1 MCCFSR
7 PVTSVNATKIF
18 ARLTGKFE
26 QGIVYQMNLDAPEDL
41 AMILPIPVAQPA
53 KDDAITF
60 LNLEGYKDFF
70 KDLEK
75 GFPKPKTFGR
85 GWGTD
90 EKTTPKAQLKVHSVG
105 AFDASFVPNTKSF
118 HRLDERF
125 RLPDG
130 TWDKLPQ
137 YASYGFAVFKLK
149 KGNSKVHPMA
159 FKFPTALLGRLY
171 FPTVHI
177 HDGQVHDKEDFDHVL
192 YGQAWKNAILSK
204 WQESTNAAGRFMHS
218 GDTKGLVW
226 EHGHIYR
233 TTIKGKRDNKDIIVL
248 PKILGG

>member
-1 MCCFSR
+1 MCCFSG
-7 PVTSVNATKIF
+7 PIKSVSSTKIF
-18 ARLTGKFE
+18 ARFTDKVE
-26 QGIVYQMNLDAPEDL
+26 QAIVYQMSLDTPEDV

-53 KDDAITF
+53 KEDAVTF
-60 LNLEGYKDFF
+60 INLEDYEDFF
-70 KDLEK
+70 ADMNK
-75 GFPKPKTFGR
+75 GFPAPPSRPRSDSVTE
-85 GWGTD
+85 D
-90 EKTTPKAQLKVHSVG
+90 EQSKSLPLKVHSVG
-105 AFDASFVPNTKSF
+105 AFDASFVPDTKSF

-137 YASYGFAVFKLK
+137 YADYGFAVFKLK
-149 KGNSKVHPMA
+149 KGRSDVHPMA
-159 FKFPTALLGRLY
+159 FTFPTALLGRLY

-218 GDTKGLVW
+218 ADTKGLVW

-248 PKILGG
+248 PKPLG